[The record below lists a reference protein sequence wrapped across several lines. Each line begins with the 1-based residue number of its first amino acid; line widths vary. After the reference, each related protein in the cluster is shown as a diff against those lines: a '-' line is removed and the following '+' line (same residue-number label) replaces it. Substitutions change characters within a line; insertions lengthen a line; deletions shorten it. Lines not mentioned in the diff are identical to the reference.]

1 MNIMVCDD
9 NNIQLEIF
17 KEFFD
22 SYNNKEMN
30 VSYFETGEDA
40 VEYSIKTSVDVAFL
54 DIEMSGISGIEV
66 AKKLKEINMDCLLIF
81 VTGYKDHAV
90 SAFKLRALDYL
101 LKPVS
106 DHKLEKIMDEVK
118 ALYKVVLAKKLV
130 EKSFVYTTKNE
141 KIRVPYEQIIIFEKV
156 NRKIR
161 LITTE
166 GIFEYAGTFKEV
178 IDELDMNLFCQ
189 CHQSFI
195 VNKLSIIEVIDHEII
210 IEEIGVNVPINRR
223 SRSLIRE
230 IMRDKGLYMF

>member
-1 MNIMVCDD
+1 MNIIVCDD

-17 KEFFD
+17 REFFSNYKSKD
-22 SYNNKEMN
+22 MTIE
-30 VSYFETGEDA
+30 YFESGEDA
-40 VEYSIKTSVDVAFL
+40 IEYCNKESVDVAFL
-54 DIEMSGISGIEV
+54 DIEMHGISGIEV
-66 AKKLKEINMDCLLIF
+66 GKKLKEVNMDCLLVF

-106 DHKLEKIMDEVK
+106 DENLEKIMDEIDL
-118 ALYKVVLAKKLV
+118 LYKGILSKRFV
-130 EKSFVYTTKNE
+130 EKFYVFTTRNE
-141 KIRVPYEQIIIFEKV
+141 KLRIAYERIILFEKV
-156 NRKIR
+156 SRKIR

-166 GIFEYAGTFKEV
+166 GVFEYAGTFKEV

-195 VNKLSIIEVIDHEII
+195 VNKRSITEVVDNEII
-210 IEEIGVNVPINRR
+210 IEEVGVHVPVNRR

-230 IMRDKGLYMF
+230 IMRDKGLFMF